1 MKCRVCGSICY
12 ELEKVHECR
21 AEAIRSLLK
30 KEPYTMKKDTV
41 LLYECSRC
49 GHVQSDFLLNADYYE
64 EYEDGNGALQYYG
77 DRRVLDQQFSK
88 LKTYADSAETLIEI
102 GCGGGHALEVAKNY
116 FPECTGVEPS
126 EREIR
131 VAKNLLGGGT
141 NLQLIC
147 AYFDRSLNLK
157 NSYDAFCAFQVFEH
171 MEQLQEAV
179 GYAYDIL
186 KEGGVGL
193 INVPNGQQIFEEGLY
208 HQINWEHINYFTPY
222 SLALLCKNT
231 GFDILFLESDYAAI
245 ELNIYV
251 KKSSHHL
258 SLDACRNNLKQQLHQ
273 ALSECRTF
281 AVYGA
286 GAKTVS
292 YSDLIEQEK
301 LLHVF
306 DSDQTKAG
314 KYVAGLHLPV
324 EQATR
329 QACAECDAI
338 IIFASSYNREIIA
351 MLTEIGFTGNI
362 LYFEGNKL
370 RKIKNQER

>member
-1 MKCRVCGSICY
+1 MQCRICGNQCMER
-12 ELEKVHECR
+12 ELVHECR
-21 AEAIRSLLK
+21 AGGITKLLRHA
-30 KEPYTMKKDTV
+30 PYTIKKDNV
-41 LLYECSRC
+41 ALYECSNC
-49 GHVQSDFLLNADYYE
+49 GHIQTQYLLNQDFYDDYADF
-64 EYEDGNGALQYYG
+64 NGAIQYYG
-77 DRRVLDQQFSK
+77 DKIVLDKQFERLSG
-88 LKTYADSAETLIEI
+88 YADSASHIIEI
-102 GCGGGHALEVAKNY
+102 GCGEGRALQAAQRY
-116 FPECTGVEPS
+116 FTMCTGVEPS
-126 EREIR
+126 ETEMRI
-131 VAKNLLGGGT
+131 AKKTLRGGVK
-141 NLQLIC
+141 LIC
-147 AYFDRSLNLK
+147 AYFDRSLKLESEYN
-157 NSYDAFCAFQVFEH
+157 AFCTFQVFEH
-171 MEQLQEAV
+171 LEHVKDVLD
-179 GYAYDIL
+179 YAYDIL
-186 KEGGVGL
+186 VDGGVGL
-193 INVPNGQQIFEEGLY
+193 INVPNGQQILEQGLY
-208 HQINWEHINYFTPY
+208 HQIHWEHINYFTPY
-222 SLALLCKNT
+222 SLALLCKNA

-251 KKSSHHL
+251 KKSSHHI